1 MIRAFGILK
10 KAAALANL
18 ELNQLP
24 QEKAEV
30 IVRASDEVIEGRW
43 DAEFPQVVF
52 QTGSGTRTNMNAN
65 EVTSNRAI
73 QLTGGIVGRRSRSTR
88 TTT

>member
-30 IVRASDEVIEGRW
+30 IVRASDEVIEGR
-43 DAEFPQVVF
+43 
-52 QTGSGTRTNMNAN
+52 
-65 EVTSNRAI
+65 
-73 QLTGGIVGRRSRSTR
+73 
-88 TTT
+88 